1 MVVAAMMGATDKPTR
16 ADWLTYASAML
27 LLTAVGVV
35 GAVLH
40 IRSVLIA
47 QTAIIPER
55 FLRGAPFLAP
65 LLFSNMGMLGLV
77 VLLDPKE
84 E

>member
-1 MVVAAMMGATDKPTR
+1 M
-16 ADWLTYASAML
+16 
-27 LLTAVGVV
+27 

-40 IRSVLIA
+40 IRADLIA
-47 QTAIIPER
+47 QTVIIPER

-65 LLFSNMGMLGLV
+65 LLFSNVEMLGLV